1 MNLRILPT
9 GYARQNRHRV
19 YVCVGC
25 LKFNVLRCRRHW
37 SHSHLDFR
45 AVLFCT
51 LWLTSTMTQCGLSDY
66 EWVPN
71 GAQSEPMWNQNF
83 SRNSETC
90 GIWIFRTSTAV
101 SSQCLPQFS
110 AEWNIASSSNPF
122 QNCFLWRGHM
132 CVRGRFQRHT
142 RKIDFAQNKSDCG
155 LSAGI
160 RLWGPVMDFYRPFVV
175 GWQDRVA
182 NFLDN
187 VQRQNR
193 GVLNTVEQCWTLLRH
208 CVAHWM
214 FKKTPIP
221 PVHFYPALNTY
232 M

>member
-1 MNLRILPT
+1 
-9 GYARQNRHRV
+9 
-19 YVCVGC
+19 
-25 LKFNVLRCRRHW
+25 
-37 SHSHLDFR
+37 
-45 AVLFCT
+45 
-51 LWLTSTMTQCGLSDY
+51 
-66 EWVPN
+66 
-71 GAQSEPMWNQNF
+71 MWNQNF
-83 SRNSETC
+83 SRNSETW

-142 RKIDFAQNKSDCG
+142 RKIDFAQNKSDFG

-175 GWQDRVA
+175 GWQNRVA

-193 GVLNTVEQCWTLLRH
+193 EVLNTVEQCWTLLRH
-208 CVAHWM
+208 CADLWYARVKRLLWEQSAR
-214 FKKTPIP
+214 TS
-221 PVHFYPALNTY
+221 LNF
-232 M
+232 